1 MASAALASSSVG
13 PGRGS
18 PDASYAAPPTE
29 ACSISNSRPSLL
41 SAASTLTASAMTS
54 GPTPSP
60 GRTAIFMKRR
70 RLTEQPGLFGAAPFF
85 EGADLVRVAQSESYV
100 VETVDQGVFAER
112 VDVEAHQLAAVRGRD
127 RLFLEVDNEPER
139 GKSGDLMEQPVHFAF
154 RERDR
159 QQAVLAAVVEEYVGV
174 GRREERAKTV
184 LGKRPGRVLPRASAA
199 EVLARKQYAGAL
211 VARLVEDEIG
221 VERAAR
227 TGLVRLA
234 FAEVAPGIE
243 EIRPEPRALDRL
255 QELLRDDLVGV
266 DIGAVKRC
274 HEAGQD
280 GKALHQV
287 ISTGERRRS
296 ARRSPPPQ
304 PSPGSRGESCRPCP
318 GGPRNCGSKSKR
330 TVRPARAGPRSC
342 PGTWNSRVP
351 YTRTRRT

>member
-13 PGRGS
+13 LGRGS

-174 GRREERAKTV
+174 GRCEERAKTV
-184 LGKRPGRVLPRASAA
+184 LGKRPGRVFPRASAA

-221 VERAAR
+221 VERTAR
-227 TGLVRLA
+227 TRLVRPA
-234 FAEVAPGIE
+234 FVEVAPSIE
-243 EIRPEPRALDRL
+243 EIRPEPSALDRL
-255 QELLRDDLVGV
+255 QELLRNDLVGV
-266 DIGAVKRC
+266 DIGPVEGRNEAV
-274 HEAGQD
+274 QD
-280 GKALHQV
+280 GKALHQI

-296 ARRSPPPQ
+296 ARRSRPLR
-304 PSPGSRGESCRPCP
+304 PSPGSQDGSSRRCP
-318 GGPRNCGSKSKR
+318 AGLRNCGSKSKR
-330 TVRPARAGPRSC
+330 SARPPLAGPRSC
-342 PGTWNSRVP
+342 PGTWSSLAP
-351 YTRTRRT
+351 STRTRRP